1 MPLARLRRR
10 PAAFRTG
17 LPVLAAAVLATVLAT
32 MASAPATAPP
42 DTRLCN
48 AEVESKLR
56 ELPLAEGDIKSVRV
70 VEETNLEDRK
80 SAASGQSVEV
90 RLDLGGSCLL
100 KTTKKHNSI
109 QKPK

>member
-1 MPLARLRRR
+1 MPLAMLRRR

-32 MASAPATAPP
+32 MASAPATAQP

-70 VEETNLEDRK
+70 VEETNLDEF
-80 SAASGQSVEV
+80 GPPI
-90 RLDLGGSCLL
+90 LGVQGRSEERRVGKECVSTGRARGSPG
-100 KTTKKHNSI
+100 K
-109 QKPK
+109 